1 MPAARWFHG
10 APWADLVRYRGSD
23 GEQRVGQASLVTKT
37 RSSAWVRLIVRRAE
51 AGPPTTDCVLIKNM
65 CERLWWSVSAGGD
78 ATRFDAVEA
87 KEIVRSLPVE
97 YD

>member
-1 MPAARWFHG
+1 MRAAPSFHG
-10 APWADLVRYRGSD
+10 APWFAWVCYRGPD
-23 GEQRVGQASLVTKT
+23 GALRVEKASQVTET

-65 CERLWWSVSAGGD
+65 CERLWWSASAGGD
-78 ATRFDAVEA
+78 ATRFDAVEE